1 MACFEQMRMWC
12 GHIVIKRQ
20 VFDIWV
26 NMEDD
31 KDVGGSLDVMV
42 NSPPPSDS
50 LGAVLGHTHITID
63 QLFGIVST
71 IMREAG
77 EAVEADMTSS
87 TQHQCFGSV
96 KDASK

>member
-1 MACFEQMRMWC
+1 MRMWC
-12 GHIVIKRQ
+12 GHIVIRRQ

-42 NSPPPSDS
+42 NNHPPSDS

-71 IMREAG
+71 IMREAR
-77 EAVEADMTSS
+77 EAVEAENANPRKVRKKAYNK
-87 TQHQCFGSV
+87 SV